1 MKTLESFLNG
11 LKKSNKKFGCDF
23 PQNRKNREVLSI
35 FIIYVIRNTHSTV
48 MDKNNKQNNKPPK
61 NYSLIKEIRED
72 KLYKANVQRRNN
84 SARKYIELNCTEG
97 INKPKNML
105 PGQLIMFNYFE
116 PKTKE
121 DLEYYD
127 AMPCTIF
134 FGVHK
139 TKDGDRVIG
148 FNIHYYPPRIRYRLM
163 DRVFTIFES
172 SYTNRWSKPLNKEIP
187 VGKRQIF
194 VGGVTIRKNLLYAII
209 VRRSFQF
216 QSRKFLLAHSPNF
229 HWSGNNR
236 ESEQFAI
243 CAPSTEFLEKVPL
256 EPGSQSVCLTPEQ
269 IRQQLVA
276 TVVKHIFQISS
287 VSIHQEEIGII
298 YALIIPC
305 PICLEGII
313 RRRSDAHGH
322 PTQDIRS

>member
-1 MKTLESFLNG
+1 MK
-11 LKKSNKKFGCDF
+11 D
-23 PQNRKNREVLSI
+23 I
-35 FIIYVIRNTHSTV
+35 A
-48 MDKNNKQNNKPPK
+48 MDKNSKQPNKQPNKQPDKPPK

-72 KLYKANVQRRNN
+72 NLYKANVQRRNN

-97 INKPKNML
+97 INKPKNIL

-187 VGKRQIF
+187 VFSYELFMYQLKNAKLDFGVRMYIPKLMAQITPVPPNSWHKAVF
-194 VGGVTIRKNLLYAII
+194 TEGAFKKTTREAIMNYWRRKIDNKKY
-209 VRRSFQF
+209 R
-216 QSRKFLLAHSPNF
+216 
-229 HWSGNNR
+229 
-236 ESEQFAI
+236 
-243 CAPSTEFLEKVPL
+243 
-256 EPGSQSVCLTPEQ
+256 
-269 IRQQLVA
+269 
-276 TVVKHIFQISS
+276 
-287 VSIHQEEIGII
+287 
-298 YALIIPC
+298 
-305 PICLEGII
+305 
-313 RRRSDAHGH
+313 
-322 PTQDIRS
+322 